1 MTDLI
6 YQLGANGILIG
17 ASYAM
22 ASVGLTMI
30 FGVLRAINFAH
41 GEYYMFGAFASYV
54 GMTQFGMTYS
64 TSLFA
69 TLVAAVAL
77 GLLVS
82 WTIME
87 RLVDAPFQR
96 AVLATLGVY
105 LVLQNSIFLGFG
117 GAYRTFPGGWL
128 DVVEVLGVSAIEQR
142 FILIGIMVAVFVG
155 LELMVR
161 HTRLGRTIRAVSQN
175 REACVVVGID
185 VQRVTR
191 ITFCVGIALAAIA
204 GALMGPI
211 LVTIYPAMGEG
222 LTFKAFAVTVIAGM
236 GNVHGVIMSSI
247 FLGIAESFVSG
258 FVGTQYREAVGFVA
272 LIAVLMWRPY
282 GVFTARSRF

>member
-1 MTDLI
+1 MGELI
-6 YQLGANGILIG
+6 YQLAANGVLIG

-41 GEYYMFGAFASYV
+41 GEYYMFGAFASYAA
-54 GMTQFGMTYS
+54 MASFGLPYS
-64 TSLFA
+64 ASIL
-69 TLVAAVAL
+69 AAVAAAVLL

-82 WTIME
+82 WVIME

-105 LVLQNSIFLGFG
+105 LVLQNAVFLGFG
-117 GAYRTFPGGWL
+117 GTYRTFPGGWL
-128 DVVEVLGVSAIEQR
+128 DVAEVFGVAAIEQR
-142 FILIGIMVAVFVG
+142 FILIGAMVATFVG

-161 HTRLGRTIRAVSQN
+161 HTLLGRTIRAVSQN
-175 REACVVVGID
+175 REACVIVGID
-185 VQRVTR
+185 VQAVTR
-191 ITFCVGIALAAIA
+191 TTFCIGVALAALA
-204 GALMGPI
+204 GSLMGPI
-211 LVTIYPAMGEG
+211 LVTIYPHMGEG

-236 GNVHGVIMSSI
+236 GNVHGVVLSSI
-247 FLGIAESFVSG
+247 FLGMAESFVAG
-258 FVGTQYREAVGFVA
+258 FAGTQYREAVGFVA

-282 GVFTARSRF
+282 GVFTARGRF

>member
-1 MTDLI
+1 MSELL
-6 YQLGANGILIG
+6 YQLVANGVLIG

-41 GEYYMFGAFASYV
+41 GEYYMFGAFASYAA
-54 GMTQFGMTYS
+54 MTQLGTGYLA
-64 TSLFA
+64 SLAA
-69 TLVAAVAL
+69 TLAAAVLLA
-77 GLLVS
+77 LLVS
-82 WTIME
+82 WLVME

-105 LVLQNSIFLGFG
+105 LVLQNSVFIAATGR
-117 GAYRTFPGGWL
+117 YQTFPGGWL
-128 DVVEVLGVSAIEQR
+128 DVVQVFGVSAIQQR
-142 FILIGIMVAVFVG
+142 FVLIGVVVVAFVG
-155 LELMVR
+155 LELMIR
-161 HTRLGRTIRAVSQN
+161 YTRVGRTIRAVSQN
-175 REACVVVGID
+175 REACRVVGID

-191 ITFCVGIALAAIA
+191 ITFCIGIALAALS

-236 GNVHGVIMSSI
+236 GNVHGVLLSSL
-247 FLGIAESFVSG
+247 FLGVAESLVAG
-258 FVGTQYREAVGFVA
+258 FAGTQYREAVGFVA

-282 GVFTARSRF
+282 GVFTARGRF

>member
-1 MTDLI
+1 MTELAF
-6 YQLGANGILIG
+6 QLAANGVLIG

-41 GEYYMFGAFASYV
+41 GEYFMFGAFASYAA
-54 GMTQFGMTYS
+54 MTQFHMPYS
-64 TSLFA
+64 ASIA
-69 TLVAAVAL
+69 VTLVAALLLA
-77 GLLVS
+77 LLVS

-105 LVLQNSIFLGFG
+105 LVLQNSVFLAYG
-117 GAYRTFPGGWL
+117 GTFKTFPGGWL
-128 DVVEVLGVSAIEQR
+128 DVMQVFGVNAIQQR
-142 FILIGIMVAVFVG
+142 FILIAAVVATFIV
-155 LELMVR
+155 LELMIR
-161 HTRLGRTIRAVSQN
+161 YSRLGRTIRAVSQN

-185 VQRVTR
+185 IERVTR
-191 ITFCVGIALAAIA
+191 ITFCIGVALAAVA

-236 GNVHGVIMSSI
+236 GNVQGVVLSSL
-247 FLGIAESFVSG
+247 FLGSTESFGAG
-258 FVGTQYREAVGFVA
+258 FAGTQSREAVGFVA

-282 GVFTARSRF
+282 GVFTARGRF

>member
-1 MTDLI
+1 MAELI
-6 YQLGANGILIG
+6 YQLVANGVLIG

-41 GEYYMFGAFASYV
+41 GEYYMFGAFASYAA
-54 GMTQFGMTYS
+54 MASFGLPYS
-64 TSLFA
+64 GSIL
-69 TLVAAVAL
+69 AAVAAAVLL

-82 WTIME
+82 RTIME

-105 LVLQNSIFLGFG
+105 LVLQNAVFLGFG
-117 GAYRTFPGGWL
+117 GTYRTFPGGWL
-128 DVVEVLGVSAIEQR
+128 EVVEVFGVNGIQQR
-142 FILIGIMVAVFVG
+142 FVLIGVMAVVFVG
-155 LELMVR
+155 LELMIR
-161 HTRLGRTIRAVSQN
+161 YTQLGRTIRAVAQN
-175 REACVVVGID
+175 REACTVVGID
-185 VQRVTR
+185 VERVTR
-191 ITFCVGIALAAIA
+191 ITFCIGVALAALA

-211 LVTIYPAMGEG
+211 LVTIYPHMGEG

-236 GNVHGVIMSSI
+236 GNVHGVVLSSL
-247 FLGIAESFVSG
+247 FLGMAESLVAG
-258 FVGTQYREAVGFVA
+258 FAGSQYREAVGFVA

-282 GVFTARSRF
+282 GVFTARGRF

>member
-1 MTDLI
+1 MIELA
-6 YQLGANGILIG
+6 YQLAANGILIG

-54 GMTQFGMTYS
+54 AMTQFGMTYPV
-64 TSLFA
+64 SLFA
-69 TLVAAVAL
+69 TLLVAIAL

-82 WTIME
+82 WMIME

-105 LVLQNSIFLGFG
+105 LVLQNSIFLGFS
-117 GAYRTFPGGWL
+117 GAYQTFPGGWL
-128 DVVEVLGVSAIEQR
+128 DVVQVFGISAIQQR
-142 FILIGIMVAVFVG
+142 YVLISIMVAVFVG

-161 HTRLGRTIRAVSQN
+161 YTRLGRTIRAVSQN
-175 REACVVVGID
+175 REACVVVGIN
-185 VQRVTR
+185 VESVTR
-191 ITFCVGIALAAIA
+191 ITFCIGIALAAVA

-236 GNVHGVIMSSI
+236 GNVHGVVLSSM
-247 FLGIAESFVSG
+247 FLGVTESFVAG
-258 FVGTQYREAVGFVA
+258 YVGMQYREAVGFVA

-282 GVFTARSRF
+282 GVFTARARF